1 MSVDRKA
8 ITISVSPDKMYAFL
22 SLKPQD
28 DVKVM
33 PEDVFLLLEEE
44 GITHGIDVEAIK
56 SLCSTSG
63 QVLKQVI
70 AKGVRSVPGQDAVV
84 TYKYEK
90 PESKPQMTQD
100 GHVDF
105 YELGNII
112 EVMQGDIL
120 AERVPPTDGIPGYNV
135 FGEVLHPVPGKNK
148 PFKVGKGVVIE
159 GNIATAEYNGSLDW
173 QMAKVSVS
181 RMFTVKGDVDFSIG
195 NIDFPGKV
203 KIIGNVRTGF
213 RVEAAEDVEV
223 TGCIEDATVISQK
236 GSVFVHAGI
245 IGTGKA
251 VVQAHNNV
259 EARFIQEASVEA
271 RKNIVANE
279 YIIRSDINA
288 GNAVLIQG
296 MKGRLLGNNQIK
308 AGTQIR
314 VNSIQSHQGMTLS
327 VEGINR
333 NTAYVRMKEISQE
346 IRDLEETL
354 RSDSVK
360 IRLLGEKKDAQ
371 SIETLKTILPEYVSK
386 TERVDHLKEENRYLA
401 ILLRTTKGEGMIEVR
416 SRVDQD
422 VCVAIKGK
430 QLRLE
435 TAIKNVTMYF
445 DQHEQRIIVLSN

>member
-1 MSVDRKA
+1 MSVKRNG
-8 ITISVSPDKMYAFL
+8 ITVNVSPDKMYAFL
-22 SLKPQD
+22 SLQPQEN
-28 DVKVM
+28 VKVM
-33 PEDVFLLLEEE
+33 PEDIYLLLEEE

-63 QVLKQVI
+63 RIQKQLI
-70 AKGVRSVPGQDAVV
+70 AAGVRSVPGQDAVV

-90 PESKPQMTQD
+90 PDFKPQMTQD
-100 GHVDF
+100 GNVDY

-112 EVMQGDIL
+112 EVQQGDIL
-120 AERVPPTDGIPGYNV
+120 AERVPPTQGTPGYNI

-148 PFKVGKGVVIE
+148 PFRVGKGVVIE
-159 GNIATAEYNGSLDW
+159 DNIATAEYNGSLDW
-173 QMAKVSVS
+173 QMGKVSVS

-203 KIIGNVRTGF
+203 KIIGNVLTGF
-213 RVEAAEDVEV
+213 RVEAEEDVEII
-223 TGCIEDATVISQK
+223 GCIEDATVISHK

-251 VVQAHNNV
+251 VVQAYNNV
-259 EARFIQEASVEA
+259 EARFIQKAFVEA
-271 RKNIVANE
+271 RKNIVSNE

-296 MKGRLLGNNQIK
+296 MRGRLLGTNQIN

-314 VNSIQSHQGMTLS
+314 VNAIQSHQGMNLS
-327 VEGINR
+327 VKGISR
-333 NTAYVRMKEISQE
+333 NTTYVRMKEISQE
-346 IRDLEETL
+346 IKDLEEEL

-371 SIETLKTILPEYVSK
+371 SIATLKTMLPQYVSK
-386 TERVDHLKEENRYLA
+386 TERIDHLKEENRYLA
-401 ILLRTTKGEGMIEVR
+401 LLLRTTKGEGMIEVR

-435 TAIKNVTMYF
+435 TPVKNVTMYF

>member
-1 MSVDRKA
+1 MSVVRNA
-8 ITISVSPDKMYAFL
+8 ITISVSPDKMHAFL
-22 SLKPQD
+22 SLQPQD

-44 GITHGIDVEAIK
+44 DITHGIDIEAIK
-56 SLCSTSG
+56 SLCSTSS
-63 QVLKQVI
+63 QVRKHVI
-70 AKGVRSVPGQDAVV
+70 AKGVHSLPGQDAVV
-84 TYKYEK
+84 TYRYEK
-90 PESKPQMTQD
+90 PNTKPKMTED

-112 EVMQGDIL
+112 EVKQGDIL
-120 AERVPPTDGIPGYNV
+120 AERVPPTKGTPGFNI
-135 FGEVLHPVPGKNK
+135 FGEVLHPAPGKNK
-148 PFKVGKGVVIE
+148 AFKVGKGVVIE
-159 GNIATAEYNGSLDW
+159 DDIAMAEYNGSLDW
-173 QMAKVSVS
+173 QLGKVSVS
-181 RMFTVKGDVDFSIG
+181 RMFSVKGDVDFSIG

-213 RVEAAEDVEV
+213 RIEAAEDVEI

-271 RKNIVANE
+271 RKNVVANE
-279 YIIRSDINA
+279 YIIRSNINA

-296 MKGRLLGNNQIK
+296 MKGRLLGTNQIK
-308 AGTQIR
+308 AGTQVR
-314 VNSIQSHQGMTLS
+314 VNSIQSHQGMSLS

-333 NTAYVRMKEISQE
+333 NTTYVRMKEISQE
-346 IRDLEETL
+346 IKELEEVL
-354 RSDSVK
+354 RSESVK
-360 IRLLGEKKDAQ
+360 IRLLGEKKEAQ
-371 SIETLKTILPEYVSK
+371 AIETLKTMLPEYVSK
-386 TERVDHLKEENRYLA
+386 MERVDHLKEENRYLA

-435 TAIKNVTMYF
+435 TAVKNVTMYF
-445 DQHEQRIIVLSN
+445 DQHEQRIIVLNN

>member
-333 NTAYVRMKEISQE
+333 NTAYLRMKEISQE

>member
-1 MSVDRKA
+1 MSVYRKS

-333 NTAYVRMKEISQE
+333 NTAYLRMKEISQE